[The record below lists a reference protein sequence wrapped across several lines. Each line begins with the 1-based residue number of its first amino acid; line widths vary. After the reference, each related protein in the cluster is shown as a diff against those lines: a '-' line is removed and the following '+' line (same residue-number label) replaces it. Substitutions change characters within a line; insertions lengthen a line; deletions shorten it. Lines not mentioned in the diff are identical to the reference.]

1 MLSPEQIDAR
11 LMILDRGVD
20 FALER
25 AKIWSKYAK
34 DVLNYVEKRTC
45 MQMEL
50 AKNLTKL
57 VQSSRPQL
65 QEEIFLPFQSI
76 YCLALD
82 QDLEMCAL
90 TQASCGLLQG
100 CKVPKVFMFVVL
112 YIQLRKRHP
121 PCTLQKCLHFDSLT
135 INLKC
140 LFFLC

>member
-1 MLSPEQIDAR
+1 MEDILSPEQIDAR

-34 DVLNYVEKRTC
+34 DVLNYVEKRTS

-100 CKVPKVFMFVVL
+100 CKVLFILFHNTGLTVFA
-112 YIQLRKRHP
+112 K
-121 PCTLQKCLHFDSLT
+121 
-135 INLKC
+135 
-140 LFFLC
+140 